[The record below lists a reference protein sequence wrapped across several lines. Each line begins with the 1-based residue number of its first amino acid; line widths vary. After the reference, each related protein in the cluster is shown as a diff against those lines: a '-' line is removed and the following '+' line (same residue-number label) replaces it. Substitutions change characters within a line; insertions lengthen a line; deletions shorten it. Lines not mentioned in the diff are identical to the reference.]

1 MTLRQEVKLD
11 VGRVWSLK
19 RIDDELWCCHGKG
32 ITVYSFDLKKLRNLL
47 LHSVGHKVHS
57 AVSLDINTVVIATI
71 GGSGGLST
79 CSKQGLSIHP
89 NSLFTAMRTT
99 QSGFCRLP

>member
-11 VGRVWSLK
+11 VGRVLRLK

-32 ITVYSFDLKKLRNLL
+32 ITVFSFELKKLRNLL
-47 LHSVGHKVHS
+47 LHSVVGHKVHS
-57 AVSLDINTVVIATI
+57 AVPLDINTVVIATI

-89 NSLFTAMRTT
+89 Y
-99 QSGFCRLP
+99 